1 MNDLL
6 SSAGM
11 AEERHAVAAGPLGKE
26 ACLAILVFR
35 TAHVQ
40 TMPPPE
46 SGRDG
51 GALSS
56 SSLLPPKQ
64 NACSIADESLPREVE
79 AMLWRGDQLGGHAL
93 AVQSSGFPEL
103 DAALPGGGWPCG
115 ALSEVLVS
123 QFSVVEFRLLSG
135 VLGTLTRAGRP
146 VALVGPSLEPYAPG
160 LRHDGVDE
168 RHLVWI
174 DVDAPRDRLWSTEQ
188 LVKGGGFGAILAW
201 LPLVRSE
208 QIRRLQVLAGR
219 CKGLVFLCRP
229 EVAARDSSAAPLRVR
244 ARAQTDWQIAVE
256 VLKRKGTPLDA
267 SILLPSMPGG
277 LGSIMTPRLRYPS
290 RLVSRKPRDVVVS
303 STAAA
308 EHGRLEAAKS

>member
-1 MNDLL
+1 MRL
-6 SSAGM
+6 
-11 AEERHAVAAGPLGKE
+11 V
-26 ACLAILVFR
+26 ILIFH
-35 TAHVQ
+35 TVQ
-40 TMPPPE
+40 RRPMSPPP
-46 SGRDG
+46 SGLDG
-51 GALSS
+51 GALPPP
-56 SSLLPPKQ
+56 SLLPPRH
-64 NACSIADESLPREVE
+64 NACADMAEPLPREVE
-79 AMLWRGDQLGGHAL
+79 AVLWRGDQLGGHAS
-93 AVQSSGFPEL
+93 AVQPSGFPAL

-115 ALSEVLVS
+115 AVSEVLVS
-123 QFSVVEFRLLSG
+123 QFSVVEFRLLSAVFG
-135 VLGTLTRAGRP
+135 MLTRAGRS

-174 DVDAPRDRLWSTEQ
+174 DVDTPKDRLWSTEQ

-244 ARAQTDWQIAVE
+244 ARVQTDWQISVD

-267 SILLPSMPGG
+267 PILLPSMPGG
-277 LGSIMTPRLRYPS
+277 LGSIMTPRLRWPS
-290 RLVSRKPRDVVVS
+290 RLVPRKPSHVVVS
-303 STAAA
+303 PSAAA
-308 EHGRLEAAKS
+308 ERERVEASKF